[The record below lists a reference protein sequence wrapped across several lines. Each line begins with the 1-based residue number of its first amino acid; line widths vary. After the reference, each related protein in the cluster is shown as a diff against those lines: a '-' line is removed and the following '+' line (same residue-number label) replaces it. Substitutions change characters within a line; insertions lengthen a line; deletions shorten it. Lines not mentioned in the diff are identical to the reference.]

1 MIPHVVVAE
10 TQWHP
15 DQARRRASVE
25 IEGRDTPLLLRIG
38 DAVGPLI
45 VTRIDPSGVVFRM
58 GDVEIRRRV
67 GER

>member
-1 MIPHVVVAE
+1 VVVTS

-15 DQARRRASVE
+15 DQARRTTSVE
-25 IEGRDTPLLLRIG
+25 LEGRDEPLQLRIG
-38 DAVGPLI
+38 DAVGPL
-45 VTRIDPSGVVFRM
+45 VVQRIDPSGVVFRM